1 MIISP
6 RIQDEKNTMKLIHF
20 PKLAARN
27 YLYLYAY
34 KTNIYIYIHPEHDT
48 KECKYIKHRWFAVN
62 TSTRKNFYLWSFFP
76 GKSDIFVRRIKALL
90 YPNNE
95 CHQFYGGT
103 SHLYPLPAIQSRW
116 NSVGSEH
123 DIRRTHLVES
133 SHVQKDMLHVH
144 RFIPQHLPGQALNKI
159 FCKTS
164 WGHIFL
170 GKKNTYK
177 KSGHTNGDTRTAN
190 CATIPTSHD
199 INFCQET
206 TPKSNPMAKRPFW
219 STGNRVDQRSDR
231 LRLSSACGLKIN
243 QHWKA

>member
-1 MIISP
+1 MHTK
-6 RIQDEKNTMKLIHF
+6 Q
-20 PKLAARN
+20 
-27 YLYLYAY
+27 
-34 KTNIYIYIHPEHDT
+34 IYIYIYPEHDT

-170 GKKNTYK
+170 GKKT
-177 KSGHTNGDTRTAN
+177 HT
-190 CATIPTSHD
+190 
-199 INFCQET
+199 
-206 TPKSNPMAKRPFW
+206 K
-219 STGNRVDQRSDR
+219 NRVTPTGTPEPPIVPPSQPHMTSTFARRPPRRAIPWQNDHFEAQ
-231 LRLSSACGLKIN
+231 GTE
-243 QHWKA
+243 